1 MQNHLA
7 AAANQV
13 TVNYR
18 DVRCLKDK
26 VVIQKVQTLPR
37 TKDLYQN
44 PGIQGGKAFAGQV
57 ALLLAFVWQIC
68 DDFG

>member
-1 MQNHLA
+1 MQNRLAA

-37 TKDLYQN
+37 TEDLYQT
-44 PGIQGGKAFAGQV
+44 QEYREV
-57 ALLLAFVWQIC
+57 RSLLDKWLC
-68 DDFG
+68 Y